1 MEKSI
6 WKDPTL
12 NKWLHK
18 LKFAPFFSRFLV
30 ILQSA
35 AQFGLYSGVYNF
47 EADHG
52 PERRHQRMPECSAPD
67 AEELGKTAAWSY
79 WPHLE
84 LQTLSQTQPWKT
96 LRVRWSTMTPLL
108 TASEDQCVYDWQERI
123 CCALW
128 TSYRILMWLFAM
140 DFNWHFNLP
149 WIFNWTGNNIQDWC
163 VKLTFIV
170 FPDVSYAQSSLFK
183 SGENTSITYTN

>member
-12 NKWLHK
+12 NKRLHK

-52 PERRHQRMPECSAPD
+52 PERRQNVPLRMPRNWEKLRPEAI
-67 AEELGKTAAWSY
+67 GHIWSFR
-79 WPHLE
+79 PRPKH
-84 LQTLSQTQPWKT
+84 S
-96 LRVRWSTMTPLL
+96 RGR
-108 TASEDQCVYDWQERI
+108 
-123 CCALW
+123 
-128 TSYRILMWLFAM
+128 
-140 DFNWHFNLP
+140 H
-149 WIFNWTGNNIQDWC
+149 
-163 VKLTFIV
+163 
-170 FPDVSYAQSSLFK
+170 
-183 SGENTSITYTN
+183 